1 MRINFSLKQ
10 WFSIVCILVLLPL
23 SHFALSNINSTE
35 DTIGDIDVCLPYFGP
50 GGCVWTPELPP
61 PGECGIIYE
70 STHLVIDIFGNYTFS
85 LADESYPGLS
95 IDPFTGLVTLC
106 ADEQLYEQYSEIS
119 FSVLVTDSAGNI
131 SSQTVILSIPNYD
144 TAPPMVNLSCND
156 IEENSGAGQVVCQ
169 AIADDSAY
177 ISDGVTFSLTND
189 SDPTLTI
196 DAVTGEVILTVD
208 PDYEVQNEYSLAV
221 IATDAAGNS
230 ASAIGGFNI
239 LSAPQICPLII
250 YPVPYIDEN
259 SGANQVVYTAIAPD
273 HPYPFDEFNF
283 SLSEASD
290 PNLFIDE
297 ITGELTLIPNP
308 DYEVQSE
315 YYFEVEI
322 YDVAGNRV
330 EGNYCYPNI
339 SHIYINNLDEVAPQI
354 TSVDSIT
361 VMHGTL
367 GELYQAIAD
376 DSADISY
383 GVSFSLA
390 EDSDSE
396 FSIDAQTGVVSIA
409 SDASFPFYSFT
420 VVATDASDN
429 ATSLTVSVSVT
440 QPKQLISVNNFPMG
454 VLGRTSVLEVAYD
467 TTDNNNQLSGL
478 GMRVHFDSSLLS
490 FKEVTDLIDQDI
502 IVNGEGPFNDN
513 ANYDNDPLTDQYM
526 LFGWASLYNNWP
538 NRELPTVLMNI
549 AFDVSDSIDIDV
561 TPSTNINFT
570 DSSFTVGYEFSANSY
585 VLEFQRATWDFDG
598 DGNADALTDGLMML
612 RYLFGLRGDFL
623 TNGAMAGDSTFDSE
637 TTAANVEA
645 AMDIADI
652 DRDGEL
658 NALTDGL
665 LLLRY
670 LFGIRNAS
678 LTIGAVGSKSTR
690 STYDIQTYIELH
702 MPPLP
707 PIAIDLN

>member
-23 SHFALSNINSTE
+23 SHFALSNIYSTE
-35 DTIGDIDVCLPYFGP
+35 DTIGDIDVCFPYDGP
-50 GGCVWTPELPP
+50 GGCGWTPELPA

-70 STHLVIDIFGNYTFS
+70 STHPVIDIFGNYTFS

-144 TAPPMVNLSCND
+144 TTPPMVNLSCND

-169 AIADDSAY
+169 AIADDSAD

-230 ASAIGGFNI
+230 ASV
-239 LSAPQICPLII
+239 SAQVTII
-250 YPVPYIDEN
+250 DIDESKTPIEFSITSSAFGFDAFGINCDISLDSDDNCVTPGELNNQQAVYVASSTIVGSHKIVTIGYASDEKNLAGIGFELNFDN
-259 SGANQVVYTAIAPD
+259 SKLSLFSVSNVFAGAIASGSPVDGDTLVFGWASLFYQFPGANQVNLATVT
-273 HPYPFDEFNF
+273 FD
-283 SLSEASD
+283 
-290 PNLFIDE
+290 I
-297 ITGELTLIPNP
+297 IG
-308 DYEVQSE
+308 YEPPTQLE
-315 YYFEVEI
+315 
-322 YDVAGNRV
+322 
-330 EGNYCYPNI
+330 
-339 SHIYINNLDEVAPQI
+339 QI
-354 TSVDSIT
+354 
-361 VMHGTL
+361 
-367 GELYQAIAD
+367 
-376 DSADISY
+376 
-383 GVSFSLA
+383 
-390 EDSDSE
+390 
-396 FSIDAQTGVVSIA
+396 
-409 SDASFPFYSFT
+409 
-420 VVATDASDN
+420 
-429 ATSLTVSVSVT
+429 
-440 QPKQLISVNNFPMG
+440 ISVNNTPMG

-502 IVNGEGPFNDN
+502 IVNGEGPFSDDV
-513 ANYDNDPLTDQYM
+513 NYDNDPLTDQYM

-549 AFDVSDSIDIDV
+549 AFDVSDTIDIDV

-570 DSSFTVGYEFSANSY
+570 DSSFTAGYEFSANSY

-598 DGNADALTDGLMML
+598 DGNADALTDGLMMI
-612 RYLFGLRGDFL
+612 RYLFGLRAELVTFS
-623 TNGAMAGDSTFDSE
+623 AMSDNSTLSPE
-637 TTAANVEA
+637 EVIAEIEA
-645 AMDIADI
+645 ALDIMDIDA
-652 DRDGEL
+652 DGEF

-670 LFGIRNAS
+670 LFGLRDDS
-678 LTIGAVGSKSTR
+678 LTNGAVGADATR
-690 STYDIQTYIELH
+690 SSNEDIQNYLESH
-702 MPPLP
+702 MPAL
-707 PIAIDLN
+707 